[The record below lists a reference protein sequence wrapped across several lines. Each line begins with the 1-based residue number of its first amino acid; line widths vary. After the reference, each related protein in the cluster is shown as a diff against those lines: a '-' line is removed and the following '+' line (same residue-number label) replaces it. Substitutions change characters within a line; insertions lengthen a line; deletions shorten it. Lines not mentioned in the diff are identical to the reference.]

1 VSSTWTSRSRLLS
14 RILILL
20 HDVRSMASR
29 NRRDAILLTAFASLV
44 WGTSFPGT
52 KWGLDFIGN
61 DVIFLWLRFIVATAI
76 TLAVVLV
83 LRKLSM
89 DIFRNPVIW
98 LIGAFNATGFV
109 LQYVGL
115 TITTAS
121 KTALLV
127 DINVVAVAIISYFAL
142 RERLGRSQVV
152 GVAIGMVGVFFLTL
166 NKDLVFDTDQLIGD
180 VIVYTAGWSWA
191 FFIILNKKMLVK
203 HNGVEISSA
212 AITTCMV
219 WLTIPTV
226 YLVMTGG
233 GDFSIDPLGWVAVAY
248 LGIFCTSVATLL
260 WALGLEGVSGT
271 ESATIM
277 LIEVVTALIL
287 AIGLLGETM
296 SAAAAFGG
304 GLVMLA
310 IFLVA
315 GTGAGEKEPVKSV

>member
-1 VSSTWTSRSRLLS
+1 MYGP
-14 RILILL
+14 
-20 HDVRSMASR
+20 MASR
-29 NRRDAILLTAFASLV
+29 NRKDAILLTAFASLI

-61 DVIFLWLRFIVATAI
+61 DVLFLWLRFIVATAI
-76 TLAVVLV
+76 TLAVVLF
-83 LRKLSM
+83 LRRLSLS
-89 DIFRNPVIW
+89 IFRNPIIW
-98 LIGAFNATGFV
+98 LIGAFNAAGFIM
-109 LQYVGL
+109 QYVGL

-127 DINVVAVAIISYFAL
+127 DINIVAVAVISYFAL
-142 RERLGRSQVV
+142 RERLGRGQIV
-152 GVAIGMVGVFFLTL
+152 GVVIGMVGVFFLTL
-166 NKDLVFDTDQLIGD
+166 NKDLVFDSDQLVGD
-180 VIVYTAGWSWA
+180 VIVYAAGWSWA
-191 FFIILNKKMLVK
+191 FFIILSKKMLVK

-212 AITTCMV
+212 AITTCML

-226 YLVMTGG
+226 YLLAVGG
-233 GDFSIDPLGWVAVAY
+233 GDFSIEPMGWMAIIY
-248 LGIFCTSVATLL
+248 LGIFCTSIATLL

-287 AIGLLGETM
+287 AIGLLSESM

-304 GLVMLA
+304 ALVLLA

-315 GTGAGEKEPVKSV
+315 GTGAGEKEPVKSI

>member
-1 VSSTWTSRSRLLS
+1 
-14 RILILL
+14 
-20 HDVRSMASR
+20 MASR
-29 NRRDAILLTAFASLV
+29 NRTDAVLLTVFASLI

-61 DVIFLWLRFIVATAI
+61 DVLFLWLRFVVATAI
-76 TLAVVLV
+76 TLAVVLY
-83 LRKLSM
+83 LNKLSLH
-89 DIFRNPVIW
+89 IFRDPIIW
-98 LIGAFNATGFV
+98 LIGGFNAVGFAF
-109 LQYVGL
+109 QYVGL

-127 DINVVAVAIISYFAL
+127 DINVVAVAIISYFAF
-142 RERLGRSQVV
+142 RERLGRSQVA
-152 GVAIGMVGVFFLTL
+152 GVAIGMLGVFFLTL
-166 NKDLVFDTDQLIGD
+166 NDELVFDPDQLVGD
-180 VIVYTAGWSWA
+180 VIVYLAGWSWA

-212 AITTCMV
+212 AIATCMV
-219 WLTIPTV
+219 WLTVPTA
-226 YLVMTGG
+226 YLLATGG
-233 GDFSIDPLGWVAVAY
+233 GDFTVEPLGWVAIAY
-248 LGIFCTSVATLL
+248 LGLFCTSIATLL

-287 AIGLLGETM
+287 AIGLLGESM
-296 SAAAAFGG
+296 SLAAAFGG
-304 GLVMLA
+304 ALVMLA

>member
-1 VSSTWTSRSRLLS
+1 MMYGP
-14 RILILL
+14 
-20 HDVRSMASR
+20 MASR
-29 NRRDAILLTAFASLV
+29 DRKDAILLTVFASLI

-61 DVIFLWLRFIVATAI
+61 DVLFLWLRFVVATAI

-83 LRKLSM
+83 LRKLSVA
-89 DIFRNPVIW
+89 IFRNPIIW
-98 LIGAFNATGFV
+98 LIGAFNAAGFIM
-109 LQYVGL
+109 QYVGL

-127 DINVVAVAIISYFAL
+127 DINVVAVAIISYLAL
-142 RERLGRSQVV
+142 RERLGRSQVF
-152 GVAIGMVGVFFLTL
+152 GVVIGMVGVFFLTL
-166 NKDLVFDTDQLIGD
+166 NKDFVFDPDQLIGD
-180 VIVYTAGWSWA
+180 VIVYAAGWSWA
-191 FFIILNKKMLVK
+191 FFIILNKKMLAK

-226 YLVMTGG
+226 FLLATGG
-233 GDFSIDPLGWVAVAY
+233 GDFSIEPLGWVSIVY

-287 AIGLLGETM
+287 AIGLLGESM
-296 SAAAAFGG
+296 SLAAAFGG
-304 GLVMLA
+304 ALVMLA

-315 GTGAGEKEPVKSV
+315 GTGAGEKEPIKSV